1 MERTGGPDG
10 PSDAIMDFENIFKSS
25 GALAPDVILT
35 PDGVKHDWAISF
47 EKSRI
52 TGVGPASQ
60 FPDAIALPGRAIIPG
75 FVDAH
80 THVGQIFG
88 KALIGGE
95 PAQIWR
101 RIWHPMER
109 DMDEEQ
115 SYLSAKWAFWEA
127 LRGGFTKVVNYG
139 LNGLEKNTGVHRA
152 ALETGV
158 RLVSACG
165 LDEFS
170 GEIGT
175 GHGKKSWSEIEDVV
189 LEHIDHCS
197 GHETL
202 KPSVCCSSFMGNSPE
217 TLNKLSNLCKEKG
230 ILLQIHSNEH
240 FPEVHEAILNHGCRP
255 TELLHKHDVLGS
267 HVLLHH
273 TTLVSEPEIEMI
285 VETDTATSYNPL
297 ASMWK
302 GNAVAPALR
311 FAQRGLRFGMGS
323 DTTSADG
330 FKNLMAAE
338 ACQRIEHALP
348 VADFS
353 CGAAWTWVDA
363 ATSQG
368 AAATGADG
376 DHGALASGQAADFL
390 VLDMNAP
397 ECLPSHDFEWEL
409 VRYYNRDQI
418 EAVVVNGRLCM
429 SAGKPVGWDTEALRA
444 AGLSAAKKVTSAPD
458 IVRCHGPSGHYR
470 PSQK

>member
-1 MERTGGPDG
+1 MP
-10 PSDAIMDFENIFKSS
+10 
-25 GALAPDVILT
+25 PDVDMEFEKLLANKATFAPEVLLT
-35 PDGVKHDWAISF
+35 PGGVRHDWAIRF
-47 EKSRI
+47 EGGRI
-52 TGVGPASQ
+52 TGVGPASDFQ
-60 FPDAIALPGRAIIPG
+60 DAVALPGRAIIPG
-75 FVDAH
+75 MVDAH

-127 LRGGFTKVVNYG
+127 MRGGFTKVVNYG
-139 LNGLEKNTGVHRA
+139 LNGLDKNAGVHRA
-152 ALETGV
+152 AQETGV

-170 GEIGT
+170 GDIGT
-175 GHGKKSWSEIEDVV
+175 GHGNNSWAEIEDVI
-189 LEHIDHCS
+189 LSHIEDCARFAMI
-197 GHETL
+197 E
-202 KPSVCCSSFMGNSPE
+202 PSVCCSSFMGNTPE
-217 TLNKLSNLCKEKG
+217 TLTQLSELCASQG

-240 FPEVHEAILNHGCRP
+240 FPEVHECILRHKQRP
-255 TELLHKHDVLGS
+255 TELLHKHQVLGP
-267 HVLLHH
+267 HVILHH
-273 TTLVSEPEIEMI
+273 TTLVSEPEIELI

-297 ASMWK
+297 ASVWK

-311 FAQRGLRFGMGS
+311 FAQRGIRFGIGS

-338 ACQRIEHALP
+338 ACQRIATGLP

-363 ATSQG
+363 ATTQG
-368 AAATGADG
+368 ARATGGTG
-376 DHGALASGQAADFL
+376 DHGPLAEGMAADFL
-390 VLDMNAP
+390 VLDMMHP

-409 VRYYNRDQI
+409 VRYYNRDQVD
-418 EAVVVNGRLCM
+418 AVVVGGRLCM
-429 SAGKPVGWDTEALRA
+429 AHGKPVGWDVEELRQ
-444 AGLSAAKKVTSAPD
+444 AGLAAAQTITSVPD
-458 IVRCHGPSGHYR
+458 IQRCHGPSTLYR
-470 PSQK
+470 PKD

>member
-1 MERTGGPDG
+1 MELGHLLSDG
-10 PSDAIMDFENIFKSS
+10 T
-25 GALAPDVILT
+25 ALAPDVLLT
-35 PDGVKHDWAISF
+35 PHGARSDWAIQF
-47 EKSRI
+47 DGTRI
-52 TGVGPASQ
+52 TKVGHVSEFSNATP
-60 FPDAIALPGRAIIPG
+60 LPGRAIVPG

-139 LNGLEKNTGVHRA
+139 LNGLEKNAGVHRA
-152 ALETGV
+152 ALETGI

-170 GEIGT
+170 GDVGT
-175 GHGKKSWSEIEDVV
+175 GHGNKSWSAIEDVILAHV
-189 LEHIDHCS
+189 DHCAGDEMIS
-197 GHETL
+197 
-202 KPSVCCSSFMGNSPE
+202 PSVCCSSFMGNTPD
-217 TLNKLSNLCKEKG
+217 TLLRLSELCSQKG
-230 ILLQIHSNEH
+230 ILLQIHANEH
-240 FPEVHEAILNHGCRP
+240 FPEVHEAILRHGMRP
-255 TELLHKHDVLGS
+255 TELLHKHGVLGP

-297 ASMWK
+297 ASVWK

-311 FAQRGLRFGMGS
+311 FSQRGVRFGIGS

-330 FKNLMAAE
+330 FKNLFAAE
-338 ACQRIEHALP
+338 ACQRVEHGLP

-353 CGAAWTWVDA
+353 SGAAWTWVDA

-368 AAATGADG
+368 AAATGGAD
-376 DHGALASGQAADFL
+376 DHGSLSAGMAADFL
-390 VLDMNAP
+390 VLDMMAP

-409 VRYYNRDQI
+409 VRYYNRDQVD
-418 EAVVVNGRLCM
+418 AVVVNGQLCM
-429 SAGKPVGWDTEALRA
+429 VDGKPVGWDADALRQQA
-444 AGLSAAKKVTSAPD
+444 MPIA
-458 IVRCHGPSGHYR
+458 
-470 PSQK
+470 QQ

>member
-1 MERTGGPDG
+1 MIKKLETTLQK
-10 PSDAIMDFENIFKSS
+10 SDF
-25 GALAPDVILT
+25 ALAPDVLLT
-35 PDGVKHDWAISF
+35 PDGIKTGWALAVS
-47 EKSRI
+47 SGRI
-52 TGVGPASQ
+52 IAVGPAVTI
-60 FPDAIALPGRAIIPG
+60 ANATALPGHAIIPG

-115 SYLSAKWAFWEA
+115 CYLTAKWAFWES

-139 LNGLEKNTGVHRA
+139 LNGLDKNRGVHRA
-152 ALETGV
+152 AVETGI

-165 LDEFS
+165 LDEFADES
-170 GEIGT
+170 GT
-175 GHGKKSWSEIEDVV
+175 GAGNHQLSEILDVIDT
-189 LEHIDHCS
+189 HIEECKDFPLIS
-197 GHETL
+197 
-202 KPSVCCSSFMGNSPE
+202 PSVCCSSFMGNSPE
-217 TLNKLSNLCKEKG
+217 TLAALSEACKSRE

-240 FPEVHEAILNHGCRP
+240 FPEVHECVVRFGVRP
-255 TELLHKHDVLGS
+255 TELLHQYGVLGP

-273 TTLVSEPEIEMI
+273 TTLVSEPEIELI
-285 VETDTATSYNPL
+285 VESDTATSYNPL
-297 ASMWK
+297 ASIWK

-311 FAQRGLRFGMGS
+311 FAQRGVRFGIGS
-323 DTTSADG
+323 DTTSADA
-330 FKNLMAAE
+330 FKNLMNAE

-363 ATSQG
+363 ATTQG
-368 AAATGADG
+368 ADATGANG
-376 DHGALASGQAADFL
+376 DHGPLSVGMAADFL
-390 VLDMNAP
+390 VLDMMRP

-409 VRYYNRDQI
+409 VRYYNRDQVS
-418 EAVVVNGRLCM
+418 AVVIN
-429 SAGKPVGWDTEALRA
+429 GKPVMYNGQPQGWSVDELVKQALPV
-444 AGLSAAKKVTSAPD
+444 AKTITTVDGIT
-458 IVRCHGPSGHYR
+458 RCHGSSDGYR
-470 PSQK
+470 RYTV

>member
-1 MERTGGPDG
+1 M
-10 PSDAIMDFENIFKSS
+10 
-25 GALAPDVILT
+25 
-35 PDGVKHDWAISF
+35 
-47 EKSRI
+47 
-52 TGVGPASQ
+52 
-60 FPDAIALPGRAIIPG
+60 
-75 FVDAH
+75 
-80 THVGQIFG
+80 
-88 KALIGGE
+88 
-95 PAQIWR
+95 
-101 RIWHPMER
+101 
-109 DMDEEQ
+109 
-115 SYLSAKWAFWEA
+115 
-127 LRGGFTKVVNYG
+127 
-139 LNGLEKNTGVHRA
+139 
-152 ALETGV
+152 
-158 RLVSACG
+158 
-165 LDEFS
+165 
-170 GEIGT
+170 
-175 GHGKKSWSEIEDVV
+175 V

-255 TELLHKHDVLGS
+255 TELLHKHDVLGP

-273 TTLVSEPEIEMI
+273 TTLVSEPEIELI

-353 CGAAWTWVDA
+353 VVQHGHGSMLPHPKGRLQPAQTVTTRPC
-363 ATSQG
+363 QR
-368 AAATGADG
+368 TGCR
-376 DHGALASGQAADFL
+376 FL

-409 VRYYNRDQI
+409 VRYYNRDHN
-418 EAVVVNGRLCM
+418 AVVVNGRLCTSPASRSVGIQKRFALPDFQQQKKLPAHQISCGATGHQAIIDRLRSNQCRAPVSM
-429 SAGKPVGWDTEALRA
+429 SFQYPHLMICQG
-444 AGLSAAKKVTSAPD
+444 
-458 IVRCHGPSGHYR
+458 
-470 PSQK
+470 